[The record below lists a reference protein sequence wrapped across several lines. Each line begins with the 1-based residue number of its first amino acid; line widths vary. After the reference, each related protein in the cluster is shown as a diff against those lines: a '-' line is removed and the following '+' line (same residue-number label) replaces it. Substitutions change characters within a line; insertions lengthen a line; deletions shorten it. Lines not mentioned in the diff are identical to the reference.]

1 MGVSELYDLYLSQR
15 RGPPAV
21 KRKLHHYC
29 VVEDGYYVD
38 PTTGIVEGRVL
49 ELDRNINGQYSPLYY
64 YNRSWR
70 FIGLFN
76 MYEIGFRDQNAT
88 LKCFEELEK
97 AWEKVKGNYTRVY
110 FLTQKLLLQEICTRL
125 NIKSTQPPKRPISDL
140 RRYKAQIAI
149 FNDLWSIYIS

>member
-1 MGVSELYDLYLSQR
+1 MSQ
-15 RGPPAV
+15 
-21 KRKLHHYC
+21 
-29 VVEDGYYVD
+29 
-38 PTTGIVEGRVL
+38 
-49 ELDRNINGQYSPLYY
+49 
-64 YNRSWR
+64 
-70 FIGLFN
+70 
-76 MYEIGFRDQNAT
+76 